1 MGSDLQAV
9 RLAAVVRDG
18 SVAAVAQWIVR
29 VLANPLIAC
38 DAVMLPFAREV
49 LGRAQAEAGPG
60 ERIDLIL
67 DHVTNERVA
76 LKSAEYSLS
85 QRPMQHHVLIPSAP
99 DLVRDYV
106 ASERVALRRAKY

>member
-1 MGSDLQAV
+1 ME
-9 RLAAVVRDG
+9 R
-18 SVAAVAQWIVR
+18 WIIATSQRPVCR
-29 VLANPLIAC
+29 YELIPSA
-38 DAVMLPFAREV
+38 
-49 LGRAQAEAGPG
+49 
-60 ERIDLIL
+60 IDLIL